1 MSMALYAYFK
11 KKENKSIDPLP
22 VLPDA
27 NGPLTKVIPSSYIT
41 EANKGSSLIATN
53 SRWRKETPIKAHARE
68 ES

>member
-22 VLPDA
+22 VLLDA

-41 EANKGSSLIATN
+41 EANKEVMATN
-53 SRWRKETPIKAHARE
+53 SQLEKRGPI
-68 ES
+68 

>member
-27 NGPLTKVIPSSYIT
+27 NGPLIKVIPSSYIT
-41 EANKGSSLIATN
+41 KANKEVIAT
-53 SRWRKETPIKAHARE
+53 KQPVGEKGPLFKAHARE

>member
-11 KKENKSIDPLP
+11 KKESKSIDPLP

-41 EANKGSSLIATN
+41 EANEEVIATN
-53 SRWRKETPIKAHARE
+53 SQLEKGAPI
-68 ES
+68 

>member
-41 EANKGSSLIATN
+41 EANKEVIATN
-53 SRWRKETPIKAHARE
+53 SQLEKRGLYFKAHARE

>member
-27 NGPLTKVIPSSYIT
+27 NGPLTKVILSPYIT
-41 EANKGSSLIATN
+41 ETNKEVIAKNSQLEKRGS
-53 SRWRKETPIKAHARE
+53 
-68 ES
+68 